1 MKMKKLLSSLFALT
15 MITSISGCTNA
26 SANVSSVAQTKTETK
41 ETKKDDADTK
51 AAKETIN
58 GYFTAFQEGDIDS
71 LQDYCTDNFN
81 EDNDMEGISEY
92 FDQLKTEAAQQGI
105 DQAGQDAFDALLKKA
120 VSSTVRKYEITEI
133 EKKNDRIKATVKI
146 EGIPFDS
153 LENVDTEDIQTALEE
168 KYKPLVQAAGSEEEV
183 NSLMAQLFTDWFNE
197 IGNKVDKIESEKTNV
212 RVTLI
217 NENDEWLIDKLVD
230 KGTDTSSDTETKKE
244 EKKEES
250 KDSQKVIAADK
261 SGNLKVTE
269 AGYQVTESKYAN
281 GVIVVQNDNKKRA
294 YENAEVKVTAYD
306 TDDKVLS
313 TSSAYIVSIQPG
325 EKQAYYYT
333 IDTNDETISRIEY
346 KVKAKETVS
355 PDNKRAKSSDF
366 EFIGTNERID
376 EEYGDSSITGT
387 LKNNSKQ
394 DVEFLELTVVFKKDG
409 NVVGGYTT
417 YADDLEAGDET
428 SFEINAYDAPEHDA
442 YELYA
447 VNHDYK

>member
-1 MKMKKLLSSLFALT
+1 MKMKKILSSLFALT

-41 ETKKDDADTK
+41 TDDADTK

-58 GYFTAFQEGDIDS
+58 GYFTAYQEGDIDS

-92 FDQLKTEAAQQGI
+92 FNQLKTEAAQQGLN
-105 DQAGQDAFDALLKKA
+105 QAGQDAFDALLKKA

-168 KYKPLVQAAGSEEEV
+168 KYKPLVQAAGSEEV

-269 AGYQVTESKYAN
+269 AGYQVTE
-281 GVIVVQNDNKKRA
+281 
-294 YENAEVKVTAYD
+294 
-306 TDDKVLS
+306 
-313 TSSAYIVSIQPG
+313 
-325 EKQAYYYT
+325 
-333 IDTNDETISRIEY
+333 
-346 KVKAKETVS
+346 
-355 PDNKRAKSSDF
+355 
-366 EFIGTNERID
+366 
-376 EEYGDSSITGT
+376 
-387 LKNNSKQ
+387 
-394 DVEFLELTVVFKKDG
+394 
-409 NVVGGYTT
+409 
-417 YADDLEAGDET
+417 
-428 SFEINAYDAPEHDA
+428 
-442 YELYA
+442 
-447 VNHDYK
+447 